1 MFLPILRSC
10 NSERGKHS
18 LAPTPRRGFIYCAT
32 MHRPTTRHCTSLAF
46 ALFAATRLLAAEPP
60 DVQRIFAEH
69 CLECHGPD
77 KAKGGLRLTS
87 REAALKELES
97 GARAVVPG
105 DLKESELIA
114 RITTDDADDRMPPK
128 DKKPLKPA
136 EIEALKQWIAK
147 GAEWQVHWAY
157 QPVKRPTPPAVLNA
171 AWSRNEID
179 RFVLATLEAKK
190 IKPAP
195 EADRYTLIRRL
206 SYDLLGLPP
215 TPDEADTFAAD
226 TAPDAYE
233 KLADRLLASPH
244 FGERWGRHWLDRAR
258 YADSDGYEK
267 DNPRPDAWRYRDW
280 VIDAVNRDLPFD
292 QFTIE
297 QLAGDLLPGATP
309 EQKLATAFHRQTLTN
324 TEGGA
329 DKEQFRVEATFD
341 RTETTAGVW
350 LAHTFTCA
358 RCHTHK
364 YDRLSQNEYYQLFA
378 FFNDADETTAPIKIS
393 DQAVRDYEQAQAKH
407 GTQMKALEAKLTAV
421 KKEVATRQAVWER
434 DLHARLSKAPAGE
447 PQPKAA
453 KIVSVTSK
461 GKATFK
467 ALPDGSQLATGKQ
480 AAKDTY
486 TVVVELPAE
495 RVTGLRLEVLPD
507 DSLPGKGPGR
517 SKNGNFVLS
526 EITGRADTAIALHS
540 PVADFSQGNFPV
552 AHAIDGNPETGWAVS
567 PQFGKEHQATFYFSR
582 ALDGAKTKRITVT
595 LDQQY
600 KAGDHGIGR
609 FRIAAL
615 TGETAETI
623 APLAVREVLEMPTPD
638 RSEDQ
643 RKQLADYFAK
653 FDPVAQQAAEQ
664 LAAASAAAPK
674 PPTMDVRIF
683 IARTEPRETKVL
695 HRGEFLAPTE
705 AVAPAGPA
713 ILPPIKPRAG
723 TRPDRLDLARWLVS
737 AENPLTPRVI
747 ANQFWLHLFGEGIVR
762 TAGDF
767 GVRGEKPTHPEL
779 LDWLAGELVKS
790 GWSPKHMIRLIVT
803 SATYRQRSEVRPE
816 LAEIDPLN
824 LLLARQNRLR
834 VEGEIVRDL
843 HLAASG
849 ILSPK
854 IGGPSVFPPMP
865 PEIASLSYANN
876 FKWKD
881 ATDENRYR
889 RGMYTFFKR
898 TAPYP
903 DLIAFDCP
911 DANLVSIKRNVS
923 NTPLQALT
931 TLNATSFAEAAR
943 AMAKRLLADSDDAA
957 RVAHCFRL
965 CVARPAQP
973 QELATITALL
983 DKARAYYL
991 SHPDEAKTMA
1001 GDLTPITEAAALTAT
1016 ARIVMNTDEFITRE

>member
-1 MFLPILRSC
+1 MTRSC
-10 NSERGKHS
+10 TR
-18 LAPTPRRGFIYCAT
+18 LAAGLF
-32 MHRPTTRHCTSLAF
+32 LAGG
-46 ALFAATRLLAAEPP
+46 LLAAEPP
-60 DVQRIFAEH
+60 DVQRIFADH

-87 REAALKELES
+87 RDTALKELKS

-114 RITTDDADDRMPPK
+114 RITTDDADERMPPK

-136 EIEALKQWIAK
+136 EIEALKEWVAK
-147 GAEWQVHWAY
+147 GAEWAIHWAY
-157 QPVKRPTPPAVLNA
+157 LPVQHPAPPAVQDG
-171 AWSRNEID
+171 AWPRNEID

-190 IKPAP
+190 LKPAP

-226 TAPDAYE
+226 AAPDAYE
-233 KLADRLLASPH
+233 RLADRLLASPH

-267 DNPRPDAWRYRDW
+267 DNPRPDAWKYRDW
-280 VIDAVNRDLPFD
+280 VLEAVNRDLPFD

-297 QLAGDLLPGATP
+297 QLAGDLLPKATP

-341 RTETTAGVW
+341 RTETTASVW
-350 LAHTFTCA
+350 LAHTYTCA

-364 YDRLSQNEYYQLFA
+364 YDRLSQHEYYQLFA
-378 FFNDADETTAPIKIS
+378 FFNDADETTGQIKIS

-407 GTQMKALEAKLTAV
+407 GTQMKALEAKLATV
-421 KKEVATRQAVWER
+421 KKEIATRQAAWEQ
-434 DLHARLSKAPAGE
+434 DLHARLAQAPAGE
-447 PQPKAA
+447 PQPKTA
-453 KIVSVTSK
+453 KIVSVASK

-467 ALPDGSQLATGKQ
+467 ALPDGSQLASGKQ
-480 AAKDTY
+480 APKDTY
-486 TVVVELPAE
+486 TVVAELPGE
-495 RVTGLRLEVLPD
+495 RVTGLRIEVLPD

-526 EITGRADTAIALHS
+526 EIAVRADTPIALHS
-540 PVADFSQGNFPV
+540 PSADFSQGNFPV
-552 AHAIDGNPETGWAVS
+552 ADASDGNPETGWAVS
-567 PQFGKEHQATFYFSR
+567 PQFGKEHHATFYFGR
-582 ALDGAKTKRITVT
+582 ALDGVKTKRITVT

-600 KAGDHGIGR
+600 KAGDHCIGR

-623 APLAVREVLEMPTPD
+623 APLAVREVLEMPASD

-643 RKQLADYFAK
+643 LKRLGDYFARI
-653 FDPVAQQAAEQ
+653 DPVAQQAAEQ
-664 LAAASAAAPK
+664 LAAAAAAAPK

-683 IARTEPRETKVL
+683 TARTEPRETKVL
-695 HRGEFLAPTE
+695 HRGEFLSPTD
-705 AVAPAGPA
+705 AVAPTGPA
-713 ILPPIKPRAG
+713 ILPPIKPRTG

-737 AENPLTPRVI
+737 PENPLTPRVI
-747 ANQFWLHLFGEGIVR
+747 ANQFWLHLFGEGLVR
-762 TAGDF
+762 TPGDF

-779 LDWLAGELVKS
+779 LDWLAGEFVKS
-790 GWSPKHMIRLIVT
+790 GWSQKHMIRFIVT

-824 LLLARQNRLR
+824 LLLARQNRVR

-849 ILSPK
+849 LLSRK
-854 IGGPSVFPPMP
+854 VGGPSVFPPLS
-865 PEIASLSYANN
+865 PEIAKLSYANN
-876 FKWKD
+876 FKWTD

-903 DLIAFDCP
+903 DLITFDCP
-911 DANLVSIKRNVS
+911 DANLVSLRRNVS

-943 AMAKRLLADSDDAA
+943 AMAKRLLTDPDDTA
-957 RVAHCFRL
+957 RIAHCFRL
-965 CVARPAQP
+965 CVARPPQA
-973 QELATITALL
+973 QELAALTALL
-983 DKARAYYL
+983 GKAREYYAG
-991 SHPDEAKTMA
+991 HAEEAKTMA
-1001 GDLTPITEAAALTAT
+1001 GGLTPITDAAALTAT

>member
-1 MFLPILRSC
+1 M
-10 NSERGKHS
+10 
-18 LAPTPRRGFIYCAT
+18 
-32 MHRPTTRHCTSLAF
+32 TRIPTSLAASLIF
-46 ALFAATRLLAAEPP
+46 AGRLIAAEPP

-87 REAALKELES
+87 REAALKELKS

-114 RITTDDADDRMPPK
+114 RIVTDDAEDKMPPK

-136 EIEALKQWIAK
+136 EIETLKKWVAK
-147 GAEWQVHWAY
+147 GAEWPVHWAY
-157 QPVKRPTPPAVLNA
+157 LPVQHPAPPAVQDA
-171 AWSRNEID
+171 AWPRNEVD
-179 RFVLATLEAKK
+179 RFVLAALDAKE
-190 IKPAP
+190 IKPSP

-215 TPDEADTFAAD
+215 TPEEADAFVAD
-226 TAPDAYE
+226 TAPDAYQ

-297 QLAGDLLPGATP
+297 QLAGDLLPKATP

-324 TEGGA
+324 TEGGT

-341 RTETTAGVW
+341 RTETTASVW

-393 DQAVRDYEQAQAKH
+393 DQAVRDYDAAMAQH
-407 GTQMKALEAKLTAV
+407 GKKLKDLEAKLATG
-421 KKEVATRQAVWER
+421 KKEIATRQAAWEQ
-434 DLHARLSKAPAGE
+434 DLRAKLASAPAGE
-447 PQPKAA
+447 PAPKPA

-461 GKATFK
+461 GKTTFK
-467 ALPDGSQLATGKQ
+467 ALPDGSQLATGK
-480 AAKDTY
+480 ASAKDTY

-495 RVTGLRLEVLPD
+495 RVSGLRLEVLPD

-526 EITGRADTAIALHS
+526 EFTVRADTPIALHS
-540 PVADFSQGNFPV
+540 PSAEFSQGKFPV
-552 AHAIDGNPETGWAVS
+552 TDAIDGKTETGWALS
-567 PQFGKEHQATFYFSR
+567 PQFGRGHHATFYFGR
-582 ALDGAKTKRITVT
+582 ALDGAKTKHITVT

-600 KAGDHGIGR
+600 QSADHVIGR
-609 FRIAAL
+609 FRIVAL
-615 TGETAETI
+615 TGETLETI
-623 APLAVREVLEMPTPD
+623 APLAVREVLEMPATD
-638 RSEDQ
+638 RGEE
-643 RKQLADYFAK
+643 QLKRLGDYFARI
-653 FDPVAQQAAEQ
+653 DPVAQQAAEQ
-664 LAAASAAAPK
+664 LAAATATAPK

-683 IARTEPRETKVL
+683 TERTAPRETKVL
-695 HRGEFLAPTE
+695 HRGEFLSPTDPVE
-705 AVAPAGPA
+705 PGGPA
-713 ILPPIKPRAG
+713 ILPPIKPRRGSRA
-723 TRPDRLDLARWLVS
+723 DRLDLARWLVS
-737 AENPLTPRVI
+737 PENPLTPRVI
-747 ANQFWLHLFGEGIVR
+747 ANQFWGQLFGEGIVR
-762 TAGDF
+762 TPGDF

-779 LDWLAGELVKS
+779 LDWLASEFVKH
-790 GWSPKHMIRLIVT
+790 GWSRKQMIRLIVT
-803 SATYRQRSEVRPE
+803 SATYRQRSDVRPE
-816 LAEIDPLN
+816 LTEIDPLN
-824 LLLARQNRLR
+824 QLLARQNRVR

-849 ILSPK
+849 LLSTK
-854 IGGPSVFPPMP
+854 VGGPSVFPPLS
-865 PEIASLSYANN
+865 PEIAKLSYANN
-876 FKWKD
+876 FKWTD

-903 DLIAFDCP
+903 DLITFDCP

-931 TLNATSFAEAAR
+931 TLNAQSFAEAAR
-943 AMAKRLLADSDDAA
+943 GMAKRLLADPDDAA

-965 CVARPAQP
+965 CVARPP
-973 QELATITALL
+973 QSQEIAALTALL
-983 DKARAYYL
+983 GKAREYYAA
-991 SHPDEAKTMA
+991 HADEAKTMA
-1001 GDLTPITEAAALTAT
+1001 GNLSPITDAAALTAT

>member
-1 MFLPILRSC
+1 MAVPLLTRVPGLARPRHATHFLLMIRFRP
-10 NSERGKHS
+10 S
-18 LAPTPRRGFIYCAT
+18 LAAGLLI
-32 MHRPTTRHCTSLAF
+32 
-46 ALFAATRLLAAEPP
+46 AARLLAAEPP

-105 DLKESELIA
+105 DVKESELIA
-114 RITTDDADDRMPPK
+114 RITTTDADDKMPPK

-136 EIEALKQWIAK
+136 EVEALKQWVAK

-157 QPVKRPTPPAVLNA
+157 RPVLRPPPPAVQDA
-171 AWSRNEID
+171 TWPRNDID
-179 RFVLATLEAKK
+179 RFVLATLGAKQ
-190 IKPAP
+190 IKPSP

-215 TPDEADTFAAD
+215 TPDEADAFAAD
-226 TAPDAYE
+226 KAPDAYE

-297 QLAGDLLPGATP
+297 QLAGDLRPNATP

-341 RTETTAGVW
+341 RTETTASVW

-407 GTQMKALEAKLTAV
+407 GAKLKELEAKLATA
-421 KKEVATRQAVWER
+421 KREIATRQAAWEQE
-434 DLHARLSKAPAGE
+434 LHARLAQAPAGE
-447 PQPKAA
+447 PQAKAA
-453 KIVSVTSK
+453 KIASVASK
-461 GKATFK
+461 GKVTFK
-467 ALPDGSQLATGKQ
+467 ALPDGSQVATGKQ

-486 TVVVELPAE
+486 TVVVELPPE

-526 EITGRADTAIALHS
+526 EIAVRADAPLALHS
-540 PVADFSQGNFPV
+540 PAADFSQGGWPV
-552 AHAIDGNPETGWAVS
+552 GDAIDGKPETGWGIS
-567 PQFGKEHQATFYFSR
+567 PEFGKEHHASFYFGR
-582 ALDGAKTKRITVT
+582 VIDGAKAKRITVT
-595 LDQQY
+595 LDHQY
-600 KAGDHGIGR
+600 KGGDHGIGR
-609 FRIAAL
+609 FRIALL

-623 APLAVREVLEMPTPD
+623 APLAVREVLEMPAAD
-638 RSEDQ
+638 RGEEQ
-643 RKQLADYFAK
+643 LKQLGDYFAK
-653 FDPVAQQAAEQ
+653 IDPVAQQAAEQ
-664 LAAASAAAPK
+664 LAAAAAAAPK
-674 PPTMDVRIF
+674 PPTMEVRILA
-683 IARTEPRETKVL
+683 ARTEPRETKVL
-695 HRGEFLAPTE
+695 HRGEFLSPTDP
-705 AVAPAGPA
+705 VAPGTPA
-713 ILPPIKPRAG
+713 ILPPIKARAG
-723 TRPDRLDLARWLVS
+723 SRPDRLDLARWLVS
-737 AENPLTPRVI
+737 AENPLTARVI
-747 ANQFWLHLFGEGIVR
+747 VNQFWVHLFGEGIVR
-762 TAGDF
+762 TPGDF

-779 LDWLAGELVKS
+779 LDWLASEFVKS
-790 GWSPKHMIRLIVT
+790 GWSRKHLIRLIVT

-816 LAEIDPLN
+816 LAETDPLN
-824 LLLARQNRLR
+824 LLLARQNRVR

-849 ILSPK
+849 LLSTK
-854 IGGPSVFPPMP
+854 VGGPSVFPPLS
-865 PEIASLSYANN
+865 PEIAKLSYANN
-876 FKWKD
+876 FKWTD

-931 TLNATSFAEAAR
+931 TLNAQSFAEAAR
-943 AMAKRLLADSDDAA
+943 AMAKRLLADPDDTT

-965 CVARPAQP
+965 CVARPAQA
-973 QELATITALL
+973 QEISTLTALL
-983 DKARAYYL
+983 GKARAYYL
-991 SHPDEAKTMA
+991 GHPDEAKTMA
-1001 GDLTPITEAAALTAT
+1001 GNLTPTVDAAALTAT